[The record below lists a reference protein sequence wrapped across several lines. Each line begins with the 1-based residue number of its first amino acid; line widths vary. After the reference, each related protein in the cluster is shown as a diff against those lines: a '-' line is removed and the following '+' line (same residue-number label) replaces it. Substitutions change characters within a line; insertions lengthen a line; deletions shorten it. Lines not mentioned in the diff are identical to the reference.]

1 MTLPLIH
8 VVDLQGDFVAGGAL
22 PVTGA
27 AGILSACEA
36 FLRALTPKTAKAALY
51 TYDTHFK
58 GEYRLSPEFL
68 RDKFPDHCFF
78 GTKGQRPVIINS
90 GLAIPTYHMN
100 KNEFSAWGKNP
111 TDISKI
117 EFSSETERL
126 TYLNLFN
133 VTPEFNDVRPGTP
146 RDAWFA
152 QQQIDKNTPVVI
164 LGVASDFCV
173 KQAIAGYLENGHQV
187 IVLTDLVS
195 GIGGDVSEVK
205 SGTIHDVATQLF
217 ADACR
222 SGQLM
227 HTTSARFLKY
237 GAANAERFALAA

>member
-1 MTLPLIH
+1 MTQALIH
-8 VVDLQGDFVAGGAL
+8 VVDLQGDFVTGKL
-22 PVTGA
+22 PVPGA
-27 AGILSACEA
+27 VDILSACDA
-36 FLRALTPKTAKAALY
+36 FLQALTPKQAKAVLY

-58 GEYRLSPEFL
+58 GEYKFSPEAQI
-68 RDKFPDHCFF
+68 FPDIHCEWA
-78 GTKGQRPVIINS
+78 TPGQKAMVVNS
-90 GLAIPTYHMN
+90 GLAVPTFHMN

-117 EFSSETERL
+117 EFSGEAERK

-146 RDAWFA
+146 RDAWLA
-152 QQQIDKNTPVVI
+152 QQQIDKSTPVVI

-173 KQAIAGYLENGHQV
+173 KQAIAGYLEKGHQV
-187 IVLTDLVS
+187 VVLTDLVS

-205 SGTIHDVATQLF
+205 SGNIHDVATQLF

-222 SGQLM
+222 SGQLV
-227 HTTSARFLKY
+227 HTTSQKFLKT
-237 GAANAERFALAA
+237 GAANAERFKLAA